1 MFYSGSAGRESNM
14 KGRINVLV
22 VDDDEIIR
30 DLFLRILGKKENVN
44 LFLAENGYK
53 GLEILE
59 RNPLDAIFLDLGM
72 PGLNGIETFEKIQ
85 RLNFDIRVAFMTA
98 SSNLD
103 LEERAKKIPHAY
115 VLYKPLEI
123 EQIYNLLQ

>member
-1 MFYSGSAGRESNM
+1 M

>member
-1 MFYSGSAGRESNM
+1 M
-14 KGRINVLV
+14 KFRVNVLV
-22 VDDDEIIR
+22 IDDDEIVR
-30 DLFLRILGKKENVN
+30 DLFLRILGKRDNVK

-59 RNPLDAIFLDLGM
+59 RNPLDTIFLDLGM
-72 PGLNGIETFEKIQ
+72 PGLNGIETFERIQ
-85 RLNFDIRVAFMTA
+85 RLNFDVKVAFMTA

-115 VLYKPLEI
+115 VLYKPFEVEEI
-123 EQIYNLLQ
+123 YSILQ